1 MNRKAI
7 CPVPGCGKVFEV
19 FLRNQACCCKEHQ
32 KEWAKIVKQRWHAI
46 HRILPDDL
54 DWANGRLEAAIS
66 EIMANAAALNN
77 TRFELKQVKAD
88 NQCLFRQGEDMEA
101 LELELEWV
109 NCRLENVL
117 YHWSAHVA
125 AAEKITCEMLDLRE
139 KLASA
144 EDKIRELENGQ
155 NKEIARLEKEL
166 AARDDTHV
174 GKMLAVARVEL
185 EEERGKAR
193 IIRLELE
200 TARDEI
206 RTLTRE
212 RDEAREQA
220 NKLKAGKAVNLRQC
234 KRLRLTAMNLPCG
247 KRSECF
253 RPHACGLVPAG
264 CTLEKALKLEAEL
277 NQQMAHPKPEK
288 SVEAPETV
296 YTPMNAING

>member
-32 KEWAKIVKQRWHAI
+32 NEWAKIVKQRWHAI

-54 DWANGRLEAAIS
+54 DWANGRLE
-66 EIMANAAALNN
+66 NA
-77 TRFELKQVKAD
+77 
-88 NQCLFRQGEDMEA
+88 
-101 LELELEWV
+101 
-109 NCRLENVL
+109 L
-117 YHWSAHVA
+117 YHWSAHAA

-144 EDKIRELENGQ
+144 EGKIHELENGQ

-166 AARDDTHV
+166 AARDDIHV

-206 RTLTRE
+206 KTLTRE

-253 RPHACGLVPAG
+253 RPHACGNVPAG

-288 SVEAPETV
+288 SVEAPVNETV